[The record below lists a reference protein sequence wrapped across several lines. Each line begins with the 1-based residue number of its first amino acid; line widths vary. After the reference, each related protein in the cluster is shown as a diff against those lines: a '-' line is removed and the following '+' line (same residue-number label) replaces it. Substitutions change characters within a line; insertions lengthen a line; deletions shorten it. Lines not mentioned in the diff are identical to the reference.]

1 MLLLKFGLLLKLYQ
15 PLISVSNYVVLS
27 IVFSIVIILFF
38 EVTKE
43 KKKVVTTTNQPSK
56 SNEQIEKINIIG
68 KNKDTVYFHSPTDEA
83 KTESMTNE
91 EQLFEP
97 KRDGIFHTNE
107 IIEERQIV
115 QSASGF
121 QFEGELPDLDNLKD
135 SDFDEIVFEDEIEEN
150 YFEKESLDILEIK
163 RKYDNDEPLTEDEQ
177 TIIDTFFKT
186 NDEWNSVAQISFSTA
201 DENQPISLSEEDS
214 IDSRIKK
221 EFGENNVFEGLN
233 TQILVE

>member
-15 PLISVSNYVVLS
+15 PLISLSNYVVLS

-43 KKKVVTTTNQPSK
+43 KKKVVATTNQPSK

-68 KNKDTVYFHSPTDEA
+68 KNKDTVFFHSPTDEA

-91 EQLFEP
+91 KQLFEP
-97 KRDGIFHTNE
+97 KRYGIFQTNE

-121 QFEGELPDLDNLKD
+121 QFEGELPDLDNLED

-201 DENQPISLSEEDS
+201 DENQPISILETDS
-214 IDSRIKK
+214 IEPRIEKR
-221 EFGENNVFEGLN
+221 FGENNVFEGLN

>member
-43 KKKVVTTTNQPSK
+43 KKKVVATTNQPSK

-68 KNKDTVYFHSPTDEA
+68 KNKDTVFFHSPADKA
-83 KTESMTNE
+83 ESMKNE

-97 KRDGIFHTNE
+97 KTDGIFQTNE

-121 QFEGELPDLDNLKD
+121 QFEGELPDLDNLED

-201 DENQPISLSEEDS
+201 DENQPISLSETDS
-214 IDSRIKK
+214 IDPRIEK

>member
-15 PLISVSNYVVLS
+15 PLISLSNYIILS
-27 IVFSIVIILFF
+27 IVFTIAIILFF

-43 KKKVVTTTNQPSK
+43 KKKVVATTNKPSN

-68 KNKDTVYFHSPTDEA
+68 KNKDTVFFHSSAD

-91 EQLFEP
+91 EQQFEP
-97 KRDGIFHTNE
+97 KTDGILQTNE

-121 QFEGELPDLDNLKD
+121 QFEGELPDLDNLQD
-135 SDFDEIVFEDEIEEN
+135 SDFDEIVFEDEIEDN

-186 NDEWNSVAQISFSTA
+186 NDEWNSVSQISFSTA
-201 DENQPISLSEEDS
+201 DENQPICLSEKDS
-214 IDSRIKK
+214 IDPIIEK
-221 EFGENNVFEGLN
+221 EFEENNVFEGLN
-233 TQILVE
+233 KQILVE

>member
-15 PLISVSNYVVLS
+15 PLISLSNYVVLS

-43 KKKVVTTTNQPSK
+43 KKKVVATTNQPSK

-68 KNKDTVYFHSPTDEA
+68 KNKDTVFFHSPTDEA

-91 EQLFEP
+91 KQLFEP
-97 KRDGIFHTNE
+97 KRYGIFQTNE

-121 QFEGELPDLDNLKD
+121 QFEGELPDLDNLED

-201 DENQPISLSEEDS
+201 DENQPISILETDS
-214 IDSRIKK
+214 IEPRIEKR
-221 EFGENNVFEGLN
+221 FGENNVSEGLN

>member
-15 PLISVSNYVVLS
+15 PLISLSNYVVLS

-43 KKKVVTTTNQPSK
+43 KKKVVATTNKPSK

-68 KNKDTVYFHSPTDEA
+68 KNKDTVFFHSPTDET
-83 KTESMTNE
+83 KSESMTNG

-97 KRDGIFHTNE
+97 KTDDIFQTNE

-121 QFEGELPDLDNLKD
+121 QFEGELPDLDNLED

-163 RKYDNDEPLTEDEQ
+163 RKYDNDETLTEDEQ
-177 TIIDTFFKT
+177 TVIDTFFKT
-186 NDEWNSVAQISFSTA
+186 NDEWHSVAQISFSTA
-201 DENQPISLSEEDS
+201 DENQPISLSEKDS
-214 IDSRIKK
+214 IDPLIEK
-221 EFGENNVFEGLN
+221 EFEEKNVFEEFN
-233 TQILVE
+233 KQILVE

>member
-1 MLLLKFGLLLKLYQ
+1 MLLLNFGLLLKLYQ
-15 PLISVSNYVVLS
+15 PLISVSNYVILS

-56 SNEQIEKINIIG
+56 SNEQIDKINIIG
-68 KNKDTVYFHSPTDEA
+68 KNKDTVFFHSPTDEA

-91 EQLFEP
+91 KQLFEP

-163 RKYDNDEPLTEDEQ
+163 KKYDNNEPLTEDEQ

-201 DENQPISLSEEDS
+201 DENQPISLSETDS
-214 IDSRIKK
+214 IDPRIEKRF
-221 EFGENNVFEGLN
+221 EENNVFEGFN